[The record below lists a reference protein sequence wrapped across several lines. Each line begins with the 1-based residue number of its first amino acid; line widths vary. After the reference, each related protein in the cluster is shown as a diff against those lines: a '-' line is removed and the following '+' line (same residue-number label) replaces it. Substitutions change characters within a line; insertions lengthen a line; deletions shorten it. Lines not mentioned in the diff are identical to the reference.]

1 MFKKLSFLFAFI
13 LLLSLSAAPIFAADY
28 YINPVDGNDTTG
40 NGSLGSPWKSFANII
55 SYYTSSY
62 RPSGWVDIQA
72 GDTIYLMNG
81 THNTIVHPGDGT
93 GPEGGGSQIAYF
105 RHENGNSLNQFH
117 LKAYPGHSPVI
128 DPEYNGKGINIYQC
142 SYWEV
147 EGVEVTNAYSRGI
160 DLADS
165 HHITVHDVHIH
176 DTDGRND
183 NNICGLE
190 VGNCGAIEVYNSIFN
205 DNYDRTGEQGHPA
218 NSTAMVC
225 FNGFVDGLGGDV
237 IVHDCE
243 FYQTRPTSEISGAG
257 LKYKH
262 ANVNPAAVFHVYNN
276 TFRNNKFFAV
286 ASGTANTHVH
296 HNLIVEGGSIRSVD
310 EGGTTHQN
318 NQLFEYNTIYK
329 SKAFTFNPTT
339 NYINEDFPNDPNNIV
354 YRNNIAYDIAAS
366 YGSENGIVDV
376 GCYMT
381 DVLYYLTL
389 GELHFH
395 KNCYYNPNRSAQFNI
410 AAGFNYKPEYAE
422 GGQYSFSQW
431 QSIYGYDLDSVET
444 DPLFIDAEG
453 DDFRL
458 QACSPCAN
466 MGVYAGDLDG
476 DKVIGWG
483 DLKVICDNW
492 LESGS
497 EVEGDLDNDDNVNFD
512 DLAEFGLVW

>member
-1 MFKKLSFLFAFI
+1 MFRKSSYLLSFVLLAGLF
-13 LLLSLSAAPIFAADY
+13 SVSAMATDY
-28 YINPVDGNDTTG
+28 YIDPVSGSDTTG
-40 NGSLGSPWKSFANII
+40 DGSLGNPWKSFTNII
-55 SYYTSSY
+55 SYYTGSY

-81 THNTIVHPGDGT
+81 THNTIVHPGDGG
-93 GPEGGGSQIAYF
+93 GPSGGGSQIAYF
-105 RHENGNSLNQFH
+105 RHEDGNSSNWIYI
-117 LKAYPGHSPVI
+117 KAYPGHSPVM
-128 DPEYNGKGINIYQC
+128 DPQYNGKGINIYQC
-142 SYWEV
+142 EYWDVSGIEIR
-147 EGVEVTNAYSRGI
+147 NAYSRGVV
-160 DLADS
+160 LGDS
-165 HHITVHDVHIH
+165 DHIKVYDMEIH
-176 DTDGRND
+176 DTNGRND

-190 VGNCGAIEVYNSIFN
+190 VKNTGDVEVYDCVFY
-205 DNYDRTGEQGHPA
+205 DNYDRTGAQGHPA
-218 NSTAMVC
+218 NSTGMVC
-225 FNGFVDGLGGDV
+225 FNGFNQNHGDV
-237 IVHDCE
+237 IVHDCQ
-243 FYQTRPTSEISGAG
+243 FYQTQPTSGISGAG

-262 ANVNPAAVFHVYNN
+262 SNQNPAAVFHVYNN
-276 TFRNNKFFAV
+276 TFRNNKYFGV
-286 ASGTANTHVH
+286 GSGNANTHVH
-296 HNLIVEGGSIRSVD
+296 HNLFVEGGSIRSVD
-310 EGGTTHQN
+310 EGGITHQN

-366 YGSENGIVDV
+366 YGSENGMVDV

-389 GELHFH
+389 PEMHFH

-444 DPLFIDAEG
+444 DPLFIDAEN

-458 QACSPCAN
+458 QPCSPCAN

-476 DKVIGWG
+476 DTIIGWG

-492 LESGS
+492 LQSGP
-497 EVEGDLDNDDNVNFD
+497 EIEGDLDNDDDVNFD